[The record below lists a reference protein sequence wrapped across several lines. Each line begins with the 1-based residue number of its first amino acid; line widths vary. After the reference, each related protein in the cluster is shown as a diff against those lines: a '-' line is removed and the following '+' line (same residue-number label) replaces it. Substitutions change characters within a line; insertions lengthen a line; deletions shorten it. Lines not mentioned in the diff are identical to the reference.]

1 MTLPERQRL
10 ILKEIVDRY
19 IRYREPVSS
28 RMILEDYGLR
38 VSSATVRNDMSDL
51 EEREFIRKPYSSSG
65 RVPTAKGYRFFV
77 EWLLDLSELTH
88 REQHAIV
95 EAYEMPYLEVAETMQ
110 HTAFV
115 LASITGCVGFV
126 IPARA
131 EETRLNRVVL
141 TRLSAHSALLVVIS
155 DIGVVKHGVV
165 PVDTHID
172 DDHDVFERVN
182 QLINDNLRGVT
193 LDRVLQLAS
202 EDRSDVWYEP
212 SVRQALRVLRF
223 LLAREQRQPLFLE
236 GLANLLPELRLVEPE
251 TALDRFAG
259 LMSSLKDPTAFV
271 KAVYAY
277 RKGDPGV
284 AIAIGDMPLPGME
297 GFSVVTS
304 GYGPHDG
311 VLGIIAPLWMDYSK
325 ALSATSYIGA
335 RLEAFFLGARARHAE
350 EEVHEEQTGSS

>member
-1 MTLPERQRL
+1 MSANTIMNLPERQRL

-51 EEREFIRKPYSSSG
+51 EDQEFIRKPYSSSG
-65 RVPTAKGYRFFV
+65 RVPTSKGYRFFV
-77 EWLLDLSELTH
+77 EWLLDLSELT
-88 REQHAIV
+88 RKEQHAVV
-95 EAYEMPYLEVAETMQ
+95 EAYETPYLEVAETMQ
-110 HTAFV
+110 HTAFL
-115 LASITGCVGFV
+115 LASITGCAGFV

-131 EETRLNRVVL
+131 EETQLNRVVL
-141 TRLSAHSALLVVIS
+141 TRLSEHSALLVVIS

-165 PVDTHID
+165 PIESRID
-172 DDHDVFERVN
+172 DHVIARVN
-182 QLINDNLRGVT
+182 QLINDSLRGMT

-202 EDRSDVWYEP
+202 EDRSDGWYEP

-236 GLANLLPELRLVEPE
+236 GLSNLLPELRTVEPE
-251 TALDRFAG
+251 TALDRFGG
-259 LMSSLKDPTAFV
+259 LMGSLKDPTAFV
-271 KAVYAY
+271 TAIRSY
-277 RKGDPGV
+277 RKRDAGV
-284 AIAIGDMPLPGME
+284 AIAIGDLPLQGME
-297 GFSVVTS
+297 GFSVVAAR
-304 GYGPHDG
+304 YGPHDG

-325 ALSATSYIGA
+325 ALSATNYVGA

-350 EEVHEEQTGSS
+350 EEVHE

>member
-1 MTLPERQRL
+1 MNLPERQRL

-38 VSSATVRNDMSDL
+38 VSSATVRNDMGDL
-51 EEREFIRKPYSSSG
+51 EDQEYIRKPYSSSG
-65 RVPTAKGYRFFV
+65 RVPTEKGYRFFV

-88 REQHAIV
+88 KEQHSVV
-95 EAYEMPYLEVAETMQ
+95 EAYETPYLEIAETMQ
-110 HTAFV
+110 HTAFL

-141 TRLSAHSALLVVIS
+141 TRLSTHSALLVVIS

-165 PVDTHID
+165 PIESQIGN
-172 DDHDVFERVN
+172 DVIERVN
-182 QLINDNLRGVT
+182 HLINDTLRGMT

-202 EDRSDVWYEP
+202 EDRSDGWYEP

-236 GLANLLPELRLVEPE
+236 GMANLLPELRTVEPE
-251 TALDRFAG
+251 TALDRFGG
-259 LMSSLKDPTAFV
+259 LMGSLKDPTAFV
-271 KAVYAY
+271 HAVRSY
-277 RKGDPGV
+277 RNDHLGV
-284 AIAIGDMPLPGME
+284 AIAIGDLPLQGME
-297 GFSVVTS
+297 GFSVVS
-304 GYGPHDG
+304 ARYGPHDG

-325 ALSATSYIGA
+325 ALSATNYVGA
-335 RLEAFFLGARARHAE
+335 RLEAFFLAARARHAE
-350 EEVHEEQTGSS
+350 EAVDEESTGSRS